1 MFSFVEFIT
10 LKLHSMKLSRV
21 ILAVSML
28 TFIAPTVSAE
38 AGDKT
43 DKKTIYIINGKRA
56 EPFEPEIADMS
67 AFKTVGGNAAKIAKL
82 AANAGVSEQELSE
95 NDVVILKSKKPMYI
109 ASTGQSIDY
118 TGTVSCEGSRLPNI
132 CIMTQCGETDADGK
146 FVRRVKYG
154 TDFYIYA
161 KGYKGKRFSFTADL
175 RKKITL
181 EPVGTPKKESGN
193 DEKKPMYDI
202 VNGVYVRTF
211 DINNY
216 EPDEIISVKHV
227 WESTDEVCAALT
239 KAHIKPKFAEQNG
252 AAVITLRDGVKLG
265 KPDTYAAYTLAVCDT
280 DGKPVSGAKIFIKKA
295 HTDLQGNF
303 AMTAD
308 CGTEAIAVY
317 RNNLLKIKRFEFG
330 AVPAISIDLE
340 RNPQNDAT
348 DDKPFT
354 KVDAMPRYM
363 GGDLLTFR
371 NWVMNYVTYPQV
383 MQNLG
388 IEGRVLVAF
397 VIGRDGYIEEIEI
410 IESPHEKFS
419 EEVVKVLN
427 RSKKWTP
434 GFNAG
439 KPVRVRFTMPVDF
452 KINRNR

>member
-1 MFSFVEFIT
+1 MFNFVEVIT

-21 ILAVSML
+21 ILAVSVL

-38 AGDKT
+38 TEDKT

-56 EPFEPEIADMS
+56 EPFDPEIADMS

-95 NDVVILKSKKPMYI
+95 NDVVFLKSKKPMYI

-118 TGTVSCEGSRLPNI
+118 KGTVSCEGSRLPNTY
-132 CIMTQCGETDADGK
+132 IMTQCGETDTDGK
-146 FVRRVKYG
+146 FAQRVKYG
-154 TDFYIYA
+154 TKCYISA
-161 KGYKGKRFSFTADL
+161 KGYKGKRISLTADL

-181 EPVGTPKKESGN
+181 KPVGTTKKKSG
-193 DEKKPMYDI
+193 DEEKKPKYTI

-216 EPDEIISVKHV
+216 DPDEIISVKHV
-227 WESTDEVCAALT
+227 WEQTGDVCNVLA
-239 KAHIKPKFAEQNG
+239 KAHIKPKFVEQYG

-265 KPDTYAAYTLAVCDT
+265 KPNTYAAYTLDVRDT
-280 DGKPVSGAKIFIKKA
+280 DGKPVSGAKIFIEKV
-295 HTDLQGNF
+295 HTKTDGHFTL
-303 AMTAD
+303 TAD
-308 CGTEAIAVY
+308 CGTKAIAVY
-317 RNNLLKIKRFEFG
+317 RNNLLKIKEFEFG
-330 AVPAISIDLE
+330 ATPAISIGLE

-363 GGDLLTFR
+363 GGDLITFR
-371 NWVMNYVTYPQV
+371 NWVMNYVTYPPE

-388 IEGRVLVAF
+388 IGGRVLVAF

-410 IESPHEKFS
+410 IESPHKKFS

-427 RSKKWTP
+427 HSKKWTP

-439 KPVRVRFTMPVDF
+439 KPVRVRFIMPVDF
-452 KINRNR
+452 K